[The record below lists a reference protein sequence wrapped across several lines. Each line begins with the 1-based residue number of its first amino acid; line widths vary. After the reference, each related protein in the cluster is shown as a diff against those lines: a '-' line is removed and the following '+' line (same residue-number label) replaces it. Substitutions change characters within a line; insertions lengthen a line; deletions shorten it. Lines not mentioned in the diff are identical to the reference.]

1 MVFNILST
9 GMGGIDWSG
18 LDTLVALYGID
29 DVEGLINRLILIKL
43 HPPKEATT

>member
-9 GMGGIDWSG
+9 GMGGISWDG

-29 DVEGLINRLILIKL
+29 DVEGLISRLIVIKL
-43 HPPKEATT
+43 HTPKESTT

>member
-43 HPPKEATT
+43 HPPKEAMT